1 MLAYIKKAKLLPTG
15 SIGRLAN
22 TPSDMDSKVLE

>member
-22 TPSDMDSKVLE
+22 TPRDMDLEVSE